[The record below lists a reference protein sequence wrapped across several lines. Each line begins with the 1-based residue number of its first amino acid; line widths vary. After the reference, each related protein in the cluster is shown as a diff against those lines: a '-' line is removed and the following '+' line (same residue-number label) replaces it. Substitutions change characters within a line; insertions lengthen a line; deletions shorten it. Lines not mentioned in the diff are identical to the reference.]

1 MTAACGQLPRPVGPT
16 RQTRH
21 PGGLVAAT
29 DGGGV
34 AALGEW
40 NPRRS
45 RRSVAR
51 RNRRSATASGDP
63 ERGSGT
69 VEFAVVLVTMVVP
82 LVVAIVTM
90 AAVQRA
96 ILGTSSAAR
105 EAGRAFVTA
114 RSGADADARA
124 VASAREVLANHGLT
138 ESGRTAV
145 RVVSRCRGSC
155 RDGFGRGAEVR
166 VEVTY
171 RVAVLGPLAPVL
183 GADLPVRAVHRARVD
198 PYRGL

>member
-1 MTAACGQLPRPVGPT
+1 MAAACGQLPSAGGPT

-21 PGGLVAAT
+21 SGGPGATT
-29 DGGGV
+29 DGSG
-34 AALGEW
+34 AAAVSKGD
-40 NPRRS
+40 PRRS
-45 RRSVAR
+45 VVRPTRL
-51 RNRRSATASGDP
+51 SASASGDP

-69 VEFAVVLVTMVVP
+69 VEFAVVLVAMVVP

-96 ILGTSSAAR
+96 MLGTSSAAR

-114 RSGADADARA
+114 RSGTDAKARA
-124 VASAREVLANHGLT
+124 VASAHEVLANHGLT
-138 ESGRTAV
+138 ESRRTAV
-145 RVVSRCRGSC
+145 RVVSRCRRAC

-171 RVAVLGPLAPVL
+171 QVAVLGPLASVL

>member
-1 MTAACGQLPRPVGPT
+1 MVVGV
-16 RQTRH
+16 RSDRH
-21 PGGLVAAT
+21 P
-29 DGGGV
+29 
-34 AALGEW
+34 
-40 NPRRS
+40 
-45 RRSVAR
+45 
-51 RNRRSATASGDP
+51 ATASGEL

-69 VEFAVVLVTMVVP
+69 IEFAVVLVAMVVP

-96 ILGTSSAAR
+96 MLGTSSAAR

-114 RSGADADARA
+114 RGGTEANARA
-124 VASAREVLANHGLT
+124 VASAHEVLANHGLT
-138 ESGRTAV
+138 EARRTGI
-145 RVVSRCRGSC
+145 RVVSRCRGVC
-155 RDGFGRGAEVR
+155 RDGFGRGAEVS

-171 RVAVLGPLAPVL
+171 RVAVLGPLTSVL